1 MEWVQFVYLETL
13 EKSFWTSA
21 VHACLSH
28 LWYPH
33 CCSSCWCL
41 SSAALWST
49 GCWDKTQTDFSQ
61 RVLSHHPAMLETHLQ
76 NFSKPHMIPNSIA
89 NRQNC
94 RKWSGIPKIHK
105 FLNCTVAGDG
115 RRWQHKWGETICW
128 QVQSRVYNEDWK
140 TSYHYDLDY
149 L

>member
-1 MEWVQFVYLETL
+1 MNWLNLFILRHWRKASGLQLRMHVCATFDILI
-13 EKSFWTSA
+13 
-21 VHACLSH
+21 
-28 LWYPH
+28 
-33 CCSSCWCL
+33 
-41 SSAALWST
+41 AALRVDVCPLLLFGAR

-89 NRQNC
+89 NR
-94 RKWSGIPKIHK
+94 KIVESDLVSPKYIYK

-140 TSYHYDLDY
+140 TSYHDLDY